1 VSTTTRARGV
11 PSGAPPTQGGRVPR
25 QPSRSPSPISLTG
38 RGAIV
43 VIFTF
48 GLLGALLAPR
58 VGAGLLTGLLFVVGC
73 VLAAVATRRADLLTL
88 AVSPPMVFLAAVVV
102 AECGFALGEESFL
115 RSAAAGMVLTLASG
129 APWLFLGTA
138 VVLAIAFWRGLMSDL
153 RDLRARLAAG
163 TPATADGEADEDPVR
178 WDT

>member
-1 VSTTTRARGV
+1 M
-11 PSGAPPTQGGRVPR
+11 PR

-48 GLLGALLAPR
+48 GLLGALLAPK
-58 VGAGLLTGLLFVVGC
+58 VGAGLLAGALFVVGC
-73 VLAAVATRRADLLTL
+73 LLAAVATRRADLLTL
-88 AVSPPMVFLAAVVV
+88 AVCPPMVFLAAVVV
-102 AECGFALGEESFL
+102 AQCGYALDDASFL
-115 RSAAAGMVLTLASG
+115 RSAATGLVLTLASG

-138 VVLAIAFWRGLMSDL
+138 LVLAIAFWRGLMGDL

-163 TPATADGEADEDPVR
+163 APAPADGDADEDPVR